1 MSAAAFIKILDTV
14 DSTNNYA
21 MAKVRAGMARHGH
34 AYAAMEQ
41 TAGKGQRGKRW
52 HAAAGQNI
60 AMSLLLKTDTLKVEQ
75 QFYLSMAVSLGVW
88 DFFKKFARTEVK
100 IKWPNDLYWRDRKA
114 GGILIETA
122 FKGNS
127 WKWAVVG
134 IGININQLRFHPSL
148 PNPVSLQQIT
158 GRDYDIITMI
168 NELYQMVM
176 LRADG
181 LLSGA
186 VQTDAL
192 HREYIS
198 QLYRLDEKVKL
209 KKGAMVFKTTL
220 KGVSPQ
226 GQLITADTIDRQF
239 DFGEVEWVI

>member
-1 MSAAAFIKILDTV
+1 
-14 DSTNNYA
+14 
-21 MAKVRAGMARHGH
+21 
-34 AYAAMEQ
+34 MEQ

-60 AMSLLLKTDTLKVEQ
+60 AMSLLLKTDSLKVEQ
-75 QFYLSMAVSLGVW
+75 QFYLSMAVSLGVL

-122 FKGNS
+122 FKGNN
-127 WKWAVVG
+127 WKWAVAG
-134 IGININQLRFHPSL
+134 IGININQLRFHPTL

-158 GRDYDIITMI
+158 GRNYDIITMI
-168 NELYQMVM
+168 NELYHLVM
-176 LRADG
+176 MRADG

-192 HREYIS
+192 YQEYIS

-209 KKGAMVFKTTL
+209 KKGTMVFKTTL

>member
-21 MAKVRAGMARHGH
+21 MAKVRAGLARHAH
-34 AYAAMEQ
+34 AFAALEQ

-52 HAAAGQNI
+52 HAATGQNI

-75 QFYLSMAVSLGVW
+75 QFYLSMAVSLGVG
-88 DFFKKFARTEVK
+88 DFFKKYARTEVK

-122 FKGNS
+122 FKGNI

-134 IGININQLRFHPSL
+134 IGININQQRFHPSL

-158 GRDYDIITMI
+158 GRNYDIITMVE
-168 NELYQMVM
+168 ELYHMVM
-176 LRADG
+176 LRTEV
-181 LLSGA
+181 LLNGS
-186 VQTDAL
+186 VDTDVL
-192 HREYIS
+192 HKEYTGHMY
-198 QLYRLDEKVKL
+198 QLHEKVKL
-209 KKGAMVFKTTL
+209 KKGTIVFKTTIN
-220 KGVSPQ
+220 GVSAQ
-226 GQLITADTIDRQF
+226 GQLLTADTIERHF
-239 DFGEVEWVI
+239 DFGEIEWVI